1 MPIILILLG
10 LIGLFVLFPPIIF
23 VYLIVLVLFGVIK
36 TLILGKHQM
45 LLEFQLGAVFYA
57 SGRLLDALTK

>member
-23 VYLIVLVLFGVIK
+23 VYLIVAGIVW
-36 TLILGKHQM
+36 
-45 LLEFQLGAVFYA
+45 
-57 SGRLLDALTK
+57 RN